1 MCLKSGKLLH
11 HLTILYS
18 RWSAMLQRF
27 AIKSGLLSDEMP
39 ALDRIG
45 LLAIVALL
53 TFVAGWFSR
62 ASSCALYC
70 HSGSTSMISYKDTPR
85 QEPLAPS
92 CPMPVPFIPPMPLLI
107 APEPPIIIPPPPP
120 PSGGSIFICWPPPT
134 VEPAPPPTYGER
146 TVPPYWNGPGP
157 GESPACMPAPPAPP
171 IGPGSVYEH
180 WHFSN
185 RQAGHFLRVAI
196 LLCDASLLFRLSDGV
211 YGAWRDVSGDWLGEL
226 CVYTEWMAESGL
238 GLAGSSDV
246 LERTSSGE
254 WMAPGGRPPPPP
266 GSPPGGSSYLRF
278 ITSGRPPPPPF
289 LRAAGMPVA
298 ALALYASPGLISGRP
313 ASGLISSRFAG
324 RGELL
329 ELLLLPPAFRS
340 GAVPA
345 PCC

>member
-27 AIKSGLLSDEMP
+27 AIRSGLLSDEMP

-53 TFVAGWFSR
+53 TFVA
-62 ASSCALYC
+62 
-70 HSGSTSMISYKDTPR
+70 
-85 QEPLAPS
+85 APS
-92 CPMPVPFIPPMPLLI
+92 CPLPVPFMPLMPLLI
-107 APEPPIIIPPPPP
+107 APEPPIIIPPPPPP

-196 LLCDASLLFRLSDGV
+196 VTGQA
-211 YGAWRDVSGDWLGEL
+211 
-226 CVYTEWMAESGL
+226 
-238 GLAGSSDV
+238 
-246 LERTSSGE
+246 
-254 WMAPGGRPPPPP
+254 AP
-266 GSPPGGSSYLRF
+266 LRH
-278 ITSGRPPPPPF
+278 T
-289 LRAAGMPVA
+289 
-298 ALALYASPGLISGRP
+298 
-313 ASGLISSRFAG
+313 
-324 RGELL
+324 
-329 ELLLLPPAFRS
+329 
-340 GAVPA
+340 
-345 PCC
+345 